1 MTKDPAVA
9 PDEGGLDPDVPE
21 QMGAAALAVLAALAE
36 RLRELKWH
44 PDHWH
49 FSHSSERRS
58 SEDGVLIEYG
68 ISVDLVVC
76 PERECGAP
84 DDGGVPSWS
93 RWAHDNPLRILEGTD
108 IRSDEEMAAAAI
120 QAVIRKAHIAKRRED
135 GEGCKVDFRV
145 FLPDGTSAD
154 VEATMHTDGERR
166 RLTRARHT
174 GRAPGLKDNWMVLA
188 MDKRLLGDYA
198 GDNAFPVKEVLQ
210 TVAAV
215 LARVENGDFGLVDDA
230 RIGELCEEEI
240 RKSWR
245 WATNDVLESEPP
257 LAVTILHR
265 EPSKRSRGEVDLTAA
280 TSVFHFSRVT
290 ALSGLVSA
298 VQQCVDRKLEKD
310 QWGDSPNAKWLVVVL
325 DEGEAA
331 TQLKGVTEF
340 DDTLLDFSG
349 LALSGLDEVWVVAFE
364 DGRLTVLRFMGSC
377 DQWHRYLDL
386 NVEAWSPLGS
396 VSVVAAEHGKRTET

>member
-1 MTKDPAVA
+1 MTKESGFA
-9 PDEGGLDPDVPE
+9 PNGGGLAPDVPE
-21 QMGAAALAVLAALAE
+21 QMDAAALAVLTSLAE

-49 FSHSSERRS
+49 LSHSSKRRS
-58 SEDGVLIEYG
+58 SEDGVLVEYG
-68 ISVDLVVC
+68 VSFDLVVC
-76 PERECGAP
+76 PEWECGAP

-93 RWAHDNPLRILEGTD
+93 RWAHDKPLRILEGTD

-120 QAVIRKAHIAKRRED
+120 QAVIRKAHVAKRRED
-135 GEGCKVDFRV
+135 SEGCKVDFRV

-166 RLTRARHT
+166 RLTRARGT
-174 GRAPGLKDNWMVLA
+174 GRGTDLKDNWMVLA
-188 MDKRLLGDYA
+188 MDNRFLGDYA

-230 RIGELCEEEI
+230 RIGKLCEEAI

-257 LAVTILHR
+257 LAVTILRR
-265 EPSKRSRGEVDLTAA
+265 EPPKRSRGEVDLTVA

-290 ALSGLVSA
+290 AVSALVSA
-298 VQQCVDRKLEKD
+298 VQRCIDRKLEKD

-331 TQLKGVTEF
+331 TQLKGATEF

-349 LALSGLDEVWVVAFE
+349 LAFSGLDEVWVVAFE

-377 DQWHRYLDL
+377 DCWRRYLDL
-386 NVEAWSPLGS
+386 DVEA
-396 VSVVAAEHGKRTET
+396 